1 MTLPFIIG
9 LSMIAAGLILGI
21 YVVVL
26 IVRQRR
32 TDRNLLD

>member
-9 LSMIAAGLILGI
+9 LSMIAAGLILGT